1 MTNMWTVNSLGRIR
15 KAMTEFYDLVS
26 VGDNGDLEEDLYLD
40 EDADQLEESPE
51 RFRSEILGLLY
62 GHDTFKEAADSMAEY
77 DILAFNWELSEA
89 DPDLADGSY
98 TAGNLL
104 ETERARAD
112 GILLAFDP
120 STHDLTLRDEHG
132 NRTLEGRSFGD
143 YANMEEV
150 LFDGNRMLEEM
161 GYQSRIYLIGEECVA
176 YLPPEDAQKL
186 RDLFAKYS
194 EFAEDMT
201 VSEPRD
207 LASQQEQDLPSL
219 GDALEDLNS
228 EKGMEL

>member
-1 MTNMWTVNSLGRIR
+1 MTNMRTVNSLGRIR

-26 VGDNGDLEEDLYLD
+26 VGDNGDLEADLD
-40 EDADQLEESPE
+40 EYADQLEGSPE

-112 GILLAFDP
+112 GILLSFDP

-150 LFDGNRMLEEM
+150 LSDGNRMLEEM
-161 GYQSRIYLIGEECVA
+161 GYSPGSI
-176 YLPPEDAQKL
+176 
-186 RDLFAKYS
+186 
-194 EFAEDMT
+194 
-201 VSEPRD
+201 
-207 LASQQEQDLPSL
+207 
-219 GDALEDLNS
+219 
-228 EKGMEL
+228 

>member
-40 EDADQLEESPE
+40 ELEESPE

-98 TAGNLL
+98 TVGNLL

-112 GILLAFDP
+112 GILLSFDP
-120 STHDLTLRDEHG
+120 STHDLTLRDEQG
-132 NRTLEGRSFGD
+132 NRTLEGRSFCD

-186 RDLFAKYS
+186 RDLFAKYP
-194 EFAEDMT
+194 EFAEDLA

>member
-1 MTNMWTVNSLGRIR
+1 MTNMRTVNSLGRIR

-26 VGDNGDLEEDLYLD
+26 VGDNGDLEEDLD
-40 EDADQLEESPE
+40 EYADQLEESPE

-89 DPDLADGSY
+89 DPDLADGSC

-112 GILLAFDP
+112 GILLSFDP

-150 LFDGNRMLEEM
+150 LSDGNRMLEEM
-161 GYQSRIYLIGEECVA
+161 GYQSRIYLIGDECVG
-176 YLPPEDAQKL
+176 YLPPENAQKL

-194 EFAEDMT
+194 EFAEDLA